1 MDQLEMQRSQAGDL
15 GVSFFFL
22 GGVFHT
28 VSTHWCR
35 LVLAVIKYILLLNIL
50 RHFEQLSSQTNR

>member
-1 MDQLEMQRSQAGDL
+1 MFL
-15 GVSFFFL
+15 FFFL

-28 VSTHWCR
+28 VSTHWW

-50 RHFEQLSSQTNR
+50 PSGELT

>member
-28 VSTHWCR
+28 VSTHWW

-50 RHFEQLSSQTNR
+50 PSGELT